1 MISLSS
7 VNFSYNGSDMP
18 ALKDIDLRIGR
29 GEFVLITGESGS
41 GKSSLCR
48 VINGL
53 IPHFHGGV
61 ISGHV
66 EVAGLNPLQSSP
78 GLMAKRV
85 GTVFQDPDNQLV
97 TSDVCHEIC
106 FGMENLAFSREV
118 IADRLDE
125 SLELLDIKH
134 LRNRPVAQLSG
145 GEKQR
150 TAIASVLALRP
161 DILLLD
167 EPTSQLDPAGSQ
179 RLLESMHRLN
189 RELGLT
195 VIVVEHRLEKVIQY
209 ADRLVI
215 MEKGAVLVN
224 QPARSAMGKSD
235 YALEECGISLPP
247 VVELYRDLVA
257 RGVKLDA
264 VPLSVEEGLRVF
276 KKILSAPLP
285 DPPVEVGR
293 NNNAVAVEMNGVS
306 FCYQNQKT
314 VLENINLNI
323 KQGEVVAIIGNNA
336 SGKTT
341 LLKLINGLL
350 KPSSGSIKIFGT
362 DTSGLSVAELAAT
375 IGVVFQN
382 PGDHLFSDT
391 AEEEIAFGLKI
402 RGVAPGE
409 IKARV
414 RSILSRFKLESC
426 RGRSPNELSLGEK
439 QRLAMA
445 SIMVYEPPVLLLDE
459 PYRGADNP
467 TRKNLKT
474 MLRDYVSR
482 GGTVVMVTHDVEM
495 VAEYAQRVV
504 MMDRGR
510 IIADGEKREVLP
522 SAGLFSPQI
531 SQLVKLSMGP
541 GASSKLLTAREVA
554 GAIHEP

>member
-1 MISLSS
+1 MISIRGVS
-7 VNFSYNGSDMP
+7 FSYNGSDVP
-18 ALKDIDLRIGR
+18 ALKNIDLKIER
-29 GEFVLITGESGS
+29 GEFVLLTGESGS

-61 ISGHV
+61 ISGHI

-78 GLMAKRV
+78 GLMANRV
-85 GTVFQDPDNQLV
+85 GMVFQDPDNQLV

-106 FGMENLAFSREV
+106 FGMENLAFSRDM
-118 IADRLDE
+118 IAGRLDE
-125 SLELLDIKH
+125 SLEMLDIKH

-179 RLLESMHRLN
+179 RLLASLRRLN
-189 RELGLT
+189 RNLGLT
-195 VIVVEHRLEKVIQY
+195 VILVEHRLEKAIHY
-209 ADRLVI
+209 ADRLVV
-215 MEKGAVLVN
+215 MGKGTVLVN
-224 QPARSAMGKSD
+224 QTPRSAMKKSD
-235 YALEECGISLPP
+235 YALEECAISLPP
-247 VVELYRDLVA
+247 VVELYRNLVA

-264 VPLSVEEGLRVF
+264 VPLSLEEGLTVF
-276 KKILSAPLP
+276 KKILAAPLP
-285 DPPVEVGR
+285 DPPEEVGR
-293 NNNAVAVEMNGVS
+293 NNNAVAIEMEGVS
-306 FCYQNQKT
+306 FCYQNQQT
-314 VLENINLNI
+314 ILENINLTI
-323 KQGEVVAIIGNNA
+323 KQGEVVAIMGQNA

-350 KPSSGSIKIFGT
+350 KPSSGSIKILGT

-391 AEEEIAFGLKI
+391 VEEEIAFGLKI
-402 RGVAPGE
+402 RGVAPRDIEAMVG
-409 IKARV
+409 
-414 RSILSRFKLESC
+414 SILSRFNLEPF
-426 RGRSPNELSLGEK
+426 RARSPNELSLGEK
-439 QRLAMA
+439 QRLAIA

-459 PYRGADNP
+459 PCRGADKS
-467 TRKNLKT
+467 TRENLIT
-474 MLRDYVSR
+474 ILRDHVFR
-482 GGTVVMVTHDVEM
+482 GGTVVMVTHDVEL
-495 VAEYAQRVV
+495 VAEYSQRVV
-504 MMDRGR
+504 IMDSGR

-522 SAGLFSPQI
+522 SAGSFSPQI
-531 SQLVKLSMGP
+531 NQLVKLSMGP
-541 GASSKLLTAREVA
+541 GASSRLLTAREVA
-554 GAIHEP
+554 GVINES